1 MNRLI
6 LVLIGLLNPIL
17 QLFAQETFPLN
28 DIKDW
33 RNEAYVFTNAT
44 IIQNSKT
51 KLGEASMLIKE
62 GKIVAIGENIEIP
75 EDVTTFDLKGK
86 IIYPSFVDIHTSY
99 GLPEPDPP
107 TMFNFMQP
115 EKIKPNNKGAYN
127 ANESIRSANNVVEIF
142 EIKKDDAKA
151 MRELGFGAVL
161 TFNPDG
167 LARGTSALVSLNDKN
182 VNQTIINDRTAAHFS
197 FNKGSSSQM
206 YPISIMGRIALL
218 RQTHYDALW
227 YRNQQSEQF
236 YDESLEAY
244 IKSEQLPQIFSVT
257 NLLNLFRA
265 DKMGDELGKQYI
277 IKGSGQ
283 EYQRID
289 EVKSM
294 DAPLIIPINFP
305 APPDVTDPF
314 EALDVS
320 LEKMK
325 HWELAP
331 TNLGSLEKKG
341 INFAIST
348 TDLKD
353 KTKFWP
359 NLRKAIKYGLT
370 EEAALKALTETPA
383 RLIKADDKIGQLK
396 PGLLANFIICTNS
409 IFSDSVKIHENW
421 VLGKRFVLSPIDTSD
436 YSGAYELSLNDT
448 LYQMEVSG
456 KPGSYEFKII
466 KNDTVDIKVT
476 AKIET
481 KFVNLDFAPK
491 SDGQSIRLTGWIDQK
506 DMSGSGQL
514 VDGTWIK
521 WTAKYTG
528 PVKEKKGKD
537 DITTEKGEKS
547 EDEKE
552 ESPGQVIFPFTAYG
566 DTILPKRQDLIIKN
580 TTVWSNESAGV
591 LNNTDV
597 LIRNGKIEKIG
608 KSLKSSNARIIDGTG
623 KHLTPGIIDEHT
635 HIALSNVNDVAVNS
649 AMVRMEDVIN
659 STDISIYR
667 QLSGGVTAAQLL
679 HGSAN
684 PIGGQS
690 AIIKLRW
697 GETSENL
704 LINGADKYIKFALGE
719 NVKRSISPVSIRYP
733 QSRMGVE
740 QVFMDGFTRAKEYGE
755 RWKKYNKLSSTEKA
769 KTVPP
774 RRELDLEPLL
784 EIIKGERFITCH
796 SYVQSEINMLMKVAE
811 KFDFTVNTF
820 THILEGYKVADKLK
834 KHGAGASSFSD
845 WYNYKFEVIDAIPYN
860 AAILRSQGIVTAIN
874 SDDAEMGR
882 RLNQEAAKSIKYGDM
897 QEEDALKM
905 VTLYP
910 AKLLHLDHRM
920 GSIKVGKDADVVL
933 WSDHPLSIYARA
945 EKTII
950 DGTIYYDIEK
960 DQNMREWIEKERAR
974 LIQKIK
980 KANEN
985 GEKSGKSAPSEK
997 HSWHCDD
1004 LFIEN

>member
-1 MNRLI
+1 
-6 LVLIGLLNPIL
+6 
-17 QLFAQETFPLN
+17 
-28 DIKDW
+28 
-33 RNEAYVFTNAT
+33 
-44 IIQNSKT
+44 
-51 KLGEASMLIKE
+51 
-62 GKIVAIGENIEIP
+62 
-75 EDVTTFDLKGK
+75 
-86 IIYPSFVDIHTSY
+86 
-99 GLPEPDPP
+99 
-107 TMFNFMQP
+107 
-115 EKIKPNNKGAYN
+115 
-127 ANESIRSANNVVEIF
+127 
-142 EIKKDDAKA
+142 
-151 MRELGFGAVL
+151 
-161 TFNPDG
+161 
-167 LARGTSALVSLNDKN
+167 
-182 VNQTIINDRTAAHFS
+182 
-197 FNKGSSSQM
+197 
-206 YPISIMGRIALL
+206 
-218 RQTHYDALW
+218 
-227 YRNQQSEQF
+227 
-236 YDESLEAY
+236 
-244 IKSEQLPQIFSVT
+244 
-257 NLLNLFRA
+257 
-265 DKMGDELGKQYI
+265 
-277 IKGSGQ
+277 
-283 EYQRID
+283 
-289 EVKSM
+289 
-294 DAPLIIPINFP
+294 
-305 APPDVTDPF
+305 
-314 EALDVS
+314 
-320 LEKMK
+320 
-325 HWELAP
+325 
-331 TNLGSLEKKG
+331 
-341 INFAIST
+341 
-348 TDLKD
+348 
-353 KTKFWP
+353 
-359 NLRKAIKYGLT
+359 
-370 EEAALKALTETPA
+370 
-383 RLIKADDKIGQLK
+383 
-396 PGLLANFIICTNS
+396 
-409 IFSDSVKIHENW
+409 
-421 VLGKRFVLSPIDTSD
+421 
-436 YSGAYELSLNDT
+436 
-448 LYQMEVSG
+448 
-456 KPGSYEFKII
+456 
-466 KNDTVDIKVT
+466 
-476 AKIET
+476 
-481 KFVNLDFAPK
+481 
-491 SDGQSIRLTGWIDQK
+491 
-506 DMSGSGQL
+506 
-514 VDGTWIK
+514 
-521 WTAKYTG
+521 
-528 PVKEKKGKD
+528 
-537 DITTEKGEKS
+537 TTEKGEKS

-580 TTVWSNESAGV
+580 TTVWSNESVGV

-608 KSLKSSNARIIDGTG
+608 ESLKSSNTKIIDGTG